1 MAGGQ
6 TKAAGMSL
14 EGGMRG
20 AEGTTVLGESKA
32 KLGGEGVR
40 TAISRGA
47 SQWREV
53 EGGRLAVCMEVGMS
67 GGAIRRVAGRGAAMA
82 GPKVA
87 MVVAGAGSRGQGTRR
102 TGSSRARGAT
112 GVEAAAA
119 GGGRTTGGTA
129 DLMSA
134 MAAGAAQGDG
144 AGGWLQA
151 GEGLLGMFR
160 EGRTRGRLVM
170 HNGGRAAL
178 CSRHARA
185 VVNNRGT
192 YHLSH
197 FISSCTTACSSVLF
211 LLSAAVQ
218 NCL

>member
-53 EGGRLAVCMEVGMS
+53 QGGSLAVCMEVCMS
-67 GGAIRRVAGRGAAMA
+67 GGAIRKVAGPRAAMA
-82 GPKVA
+82 GPRVVMAGLRVA
-87 MVVAGAGSRGQGTRR
+87 MVVAGAGSRGQGMRR

-129 DLMSA
+129 DLTSV
-134 MAAGAAQGDG
+134 MAAGAGTGGWRRGLAQGGG
-144 AGGWLQA
+144 AGG
-151 GEGLLGMFR
+151 GCRLG
-160 EGRTRGRLVM
+160 RGCWACF
-170 HNGGRAAL
+170 GRA
-178 CSRHARA
+178 
-185 VVNNRGT
+185 
-192 YHLSH
+192 
-197 FISSCTTACSSVLF
+197 
-211 LLSAAVQ
+211 
-218 NCL
+218 